1 MGQAQVRKSNGTY
14 FGQVGYVPRTHH
26 SSRDLLTVFNNPDD
40 YAFPC
45 PCQSRRMFKNCCGR
59 IVWGKDDNGSIQNP
73 VSLTRFVYS
82 RSELRAIR
90 FDPSFLPAQ
99 WADSCDGCGGV
110 CEWIN
115 VPNKVWTALGLDKE
129 FLCVKCMSRLIDP
142 CLTGTI
148 QELAHAILSRKTK
161 FNLQKT
167 NEFFELA
174 LSDDYGVVKM
184 FSVDVPPMTKE
195 QFFNHSLTPR
205 KESVVHA
212 VPRDGA
218 DGIYPIP
225 RLQRRQCMIWPL
237 YAFAGE

>member
-1 MGQAQVRKSNGTY
+1 MGQAQVRKSNGKY

-59 IVWGKDDNGSIQNP
+59 LGVEYANGNR
-73 VSLTRFVYS
+73 VSVARFAYS

-115 VPNKVWTALGLDKE
+115 VPNKLSTALGLAK
-129 FLCVKCMSRLIDP
+129 
-142 CLTGTI
+142 
-148 QELAHAILSRKTK
+148 
-161 FNLQKT
+161 
-167 NEFFELA
+167 
-174 LSDDYGVVKM
+174 
-184 FSVDVPPMTKE
+184 
-195 QFFNHSLTPR
+195 
-205 KESVVHA
+205 
-212 VPRDGA
+212 
-218 DGIYPIP
+218 
-225 RLQRRQCMIWPL
+225 
-237 YAFAGE
+237 